1 MAKREYDHWNA
12 VYAREKGNPEN
23 PHALAFED
31 SVEPIMRAE
40 KAVLVK
46 DDFELDRGI
55 SLEPCPG
62 HTPGHVILNVS
73 SGGKRGVFIGDAIHH
88 PMQIMFPDLSTRAD
102 TDQDMARVS
111 RKKLIDMHAGTGNL
125 IMPHH
130 FATPTSGTIEQAGK
144 GFRFDFIEE
153 S

>member
-1 MAKREYDHWNA
+1 
-12 VYAREKGNPEN
+12 
-23 PHALAFED
+23 
-31 SVEPIMRAE
+31 
-40 KAVLVK
+40 VLVK
-46 DDFELDRGI
+46 DDFELDHGI
-55 SLEPCPG
+55 SLAPCPG
-62 HTPGHVILNVS
+62 HTPGHVVVNVA

-102 TDQDMARVS
+102 TDQDMASVS
-111 RKKLIDMHAGTGNL
+111 RKKLIETHAGTGNL

-130 FATPTSGTIEQAGK
+130 FATPTSGTIERAGD